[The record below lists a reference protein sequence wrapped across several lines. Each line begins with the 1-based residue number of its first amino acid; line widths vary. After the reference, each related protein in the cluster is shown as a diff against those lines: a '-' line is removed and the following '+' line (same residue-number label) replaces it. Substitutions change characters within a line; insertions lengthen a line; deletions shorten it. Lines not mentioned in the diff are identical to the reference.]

1 MAISDSFNL
10 SNALNSQSYAYKC
23 WYNYYYGSNSMG
35 ITSND
40 MGQITQTW
48 SSELP
53 NWRATATDDE
63 NAYEIEDDDYSTA
76 VNNGKNAAQEA
87 TGFDGEADKNT
98 GANVTNWTAGIA
110 GMAAGASGSVMGILS
125 KITSLSSKVNAS
137 TTAFISAGVG
147 AVLVTSAGI
156 LKAADP
162 NREAAKAC
170 ETLTNEELPNAQ
182 ASLSMAQDDMNT
194 ARDEVTALSDE
205 ANGYTEDANEQNEED
220 KALFDL
226 YKASYD
232 ALIAKVEAGETL
244 TEEEKSLL
252 NKLVPLMQELG
263 VNIEETSDDTTST
276 VGDIYG
282 EMESYQANYD
292 NAAATIGEVQGVTDF
307 AAGFDEATEKNA
319 KKVGQS
325 SKIGQIGG
333 YSVAASGATAIA
345 TAGWNIPQI
354 IAGGVAVG
362 TGAAAGILF
371 GKISKDQN
379 QYEAMAQTEI
389 DVRVETQD
397 FNTDTSSVYD
407 ESITDYEGNMDIVN
421 DMEILVPDDME
432 VPEETPAAATGGQ
445 ASTAGPGLGVSASN
459 TQNANGTTGNTAS
472 GASGNTTGAGS
483 GFGVSG
489 SNTQNTS
496 GTNGNTASG
505 VSGNTTGAGS
515 GLGISGSNNEDD
527 NDKTKKPEE
536 DEK

>member
-1 MAISDSFNL
+1 MAIADSFNL

-35 ITSND
+35 ITSSD
-40 MGQITQTW
+40 IGQITQTW

-76 VNNGKNAAQEA
+76 VSNGKSAAQEA

-98 GANVTNWTAGIA
+98 GATVTNWTAGVA
-110 GMAAGASGSVMGILS
+110 GMAAGAVGGGSNLVNLLS
-125 KITSLSSKVNAS
+125 KITGLSSKVNAT
-137 TTAFISAGVG
+137 TTAFISAGIG
-147 AVLVTSAGI
+147 TVLVASAGI

-162 NREAAKAC
+162 NRDAAKAC

-182 ASLSMAQDDMNT
+182 DSLSMAQDDMST

-252 NKLVPLMQELG
+252 NKWVPLMQELG
-263 VNIEETSDDTTST
+263 VNIEETTDDTTST

-345 TAGWNIPQI
+345 TAGFWNIPQI

-397 FNTDTSSVYD
+397 FNTDTSGVYD
-407 ESITDYEGNMDIVN
+407 ESITDYEGTMDIVN
-421 DMEILVPDDME
+421 DMEILVPEDIE
-432 VPEETPAAATGGQ
+432 APEAAPAAATGGQ
-445 ASTAGPGLGVSASN
+445 TAGPGLGVSGSN
-459 TQNANGTTGNTAS
+459 TQNAEGTTGNTAS
-472 GASGNTTGAGS
+472 GTSGNTTGTGS
-483 GFGVSG
+483 ELGV
-489 SNTQNTS
+489 
-496 GTNGNTASG
+496 
-505 VSGNTTGAGS
+505 
-515 GLGISGSNNEDD
+515 SGSNNEDD

-536 DEK
+536 DDK

>member
-98 GANVTNWTAGIA
+98 GATVTNWTAGVA
-110 GMAAGASGSVMGILS
+110 GMAAGASGTIMGILS
-125 KITSLSSKVNAS
+125 KITKLSSKVKDNAV
-137 TTAFISAGVG
+137 TTSAFISAGIG
-147 AVLVTSAGI
+147 TVLVTSAGI

-182 ASLSMAQDDMNT
+182 DSLSMAQDDMST

-263 VNIEETSDDTTST
+263 VNIEETTDDTTST

-307 AAGFDEATEKNA
+307 AAGFDEATQKNA
-319 KKVGQS
+319 KQVGQS
-325 SKIGQIGG
+325 SKIGQYGG
-333 YSVAASGATAIA
+333 YSVAASGAAAIA
-345 TAGWNIPQI
+345 KAGLLNIPLL

-362 TGAAAGILF
+362 TGTAAGILF

-397 FNTDTSSVYD
+397 FNTDTNSVYD
-407 ESITDYEGNMDIVN
+407 ESLTDYEGSMTMVD

-432 VPEETPAAATGGQ
+432 APEETPAAATGGQ
-445 ASTAGPGLGVSASN
+445 ASTAGSGLGVSASN

-472 GASGNTTGAGS
+472 GVSGNTTGAGS

-489 SNTQNTS
+489 SS
-496 GTNGNTASG
+496 S
-505 VSGNTTGAGS
+505 
-515 GLGISGSNNEDD
+515 EDD
-527 NDKTKKPEE
+527 NNKTKKPEE
-536 DEK
+536 DDK